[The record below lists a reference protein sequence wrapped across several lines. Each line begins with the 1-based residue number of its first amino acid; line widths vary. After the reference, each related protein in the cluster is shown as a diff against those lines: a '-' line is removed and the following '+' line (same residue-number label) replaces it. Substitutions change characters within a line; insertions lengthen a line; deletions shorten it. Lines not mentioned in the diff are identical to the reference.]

1 MKDTLRIAGVYI
13 GTIIGAGFASG
24 QEVLQFYTGYGWW
37 GILGTLVTVVLYPL
51 LGYYLVVLGKR
62 VQASSHRGVIYHI
75 CGKYLGFVI
84 DLLLA
89 FFLFGV
95 GVIMVA
101 GSGSLFEQQ
110 FGFQPAVGYA
120 IMAVLV
126 IIALLL
132 SLQRLLDV
140 ISILTPFAFILV
152 IILAVY
158 ATFTANTTGVDLEAV
173 AHTQE
178 QLASSYWLLSAFLH
192 VSFNVAIT
200 VSIMAIIGATEKN
213 HTAAKRGAVLGG
225 VVLGVIA
232 LVINLAMYFNIDDL
246 VGTDMPMLIIA
257 DQVSPFVGVAM
268 SIVLLAMIFNT
279 AVPTLYTFT
288 ARFFTV
294 DTPRFRIAA
303 IVVGAVAFGLGFVGF
318 TDLVNTV
325 YPMLGYVGFVIFGAM
340 AVNLIRTKRAES
352 KVSESTVPSD
362 E

>member
-24 QEVLQFYTGYGWW
+24 QEILQFYTGYGWW
-37 GILGTLVTVVLYPL
+37 GILGTLTTVVLYPL

-62 VQASSHRGVIYHI
+62 VRASSHKGVIYHI

-101 GSGSLFEQQ
+101 GSGSLFQQQ
-110 FGFQPAVGYA
+110 FGLQPAVGYA

-132 SLQRLLDV
+132 SLRRLLEV
-140 ISILTPFAFILV
+140 ISIITPFAFVLV
-152 IILAVY
+152 IILAIY
-158 ATFTANTTGVDLEAV
+158 AAVTANTTGVDLEVV
-173 AHTQE
+173 ARTQE
-178 QLASSYWLLSAFLH
+178 QLASPHWLLSALLH

-200 VSIMAIIGATEKN
+200 VSIMAIIGATEKDYK
-213 HTAAKRGAVLGG
+213 AAKRGAVLGG
-225 VVLGVIA
+225 ITLGVIA
-232 LVINLAMYFNIDDL
+232 LVINLAMYFNINEL

-257 DQVSPFVGVAM
+257 SHVSPFVGYAM
-268 SIVLLAMIFNT
+268 AVVLLAMIFNT
-279 AVPTLYTFT
+279 AVPTLYSFT

-294 DTPRFRIAA
+294 DTGRFKIAA
-303 IVVGAVAFGLGFVGF
+303 VVVGIAAFGLGFVGF
-318 TDLVNTV
+318 TELVNTV
-325 YPMLGYVGFVIFGAM
+325 YPLLGYVGFVIFAAM
-340 AVNLIRTKRAES
+340 AVNLIRTKRQPGAAQDR
-352 KVSESTVPSD
+352 VLTD
-362 E
+362 

>member
-1 MKDTLRIAGVYI
+1 MKDTLRIAGVYV

-24 QEVLQFYTGYGWW
+24 QEILQFYTGYGWW
-37 GILGTLVTVVLYPL
+37 GILGTLVTVILYPL

-62 VQASSHRGVIYHI
+62 VKASSHRGVIYHI

-101 GSGSLFEQQ
+101 GSGSLFQQQ
-110 FGFQPAVGYA
+110 FGLEPAVGYA
-120 IMAVLV
+120 IMAGLV

-140 ISILTPFAFILV
+140 ISILTPFAFVLV
-152 IILAVY
+152 IILAIY
-158 ATFTANTTGVDLEAV
+158 AAFTADTTGVDLEAV
-173 AHTQE
+173 AQTQE
-178 QLASSYWLLSAFLH
+178 QLASPHWLLSAMLH

-225 VVLGVIA
+225 VILGVIA
-232 LVINLAMYFNIDDL
+232 LVINLAMYLNIDDL

-257 DQVSPFVGVAM
+257 DRFGPFISIAM
-268 SIVLLAMIFNT
+268 AIVLLAMIFNT
-279 AVPTLYTFT
+279 AVPSLYTFT

-294 DTPRFRIAA
+294 DTGRFRIAA
-303 IVVGAVAFGLGFVGF
+303 VIVGIVAFALGFVGF
-318 TDLVNTV
+318 TELVNRV
-325 YPMLGYVGFVIFGAM
+325 YPMLGYVGFVIFAAM
-340 AVNLIRTKRAES
+340 AVNLIRTKRADSRAPEN
-352 KVSESTVPSD
+352 VPSS
-362 E
+362 

>member
-173 AHTQE
+173 ARTQE
-178 QLASSYWLLSAFLH
+178 QLASSHWLLSAFLH